1 MRLAK
6 WPPLSE
12 LDPVILGSRRITPPR
27 LVIVL
32 LVGGLASWGWGWPVG
47 VSWTVA
53 KLACEAG
60 MWLASNPL
68 AAGRPARRGHR
79 LAYSFAATGS
89 VFTLLS
95 LSLLIWNSP
104 GQGAQFIALAIWAVL
119 LVNGISFAF
128 RSLLAMM
135 IFFLPV
141 AAAMILTPLVA
152 PKFHGTEQVMA
163 ACSVAIFALYAGLS
177 AYRDAVAAKAL
188 NEANAALERER
199 EVAESA
205 NVAKSVFL
213 ATMSHEIRTPLNG
226 VLGMAQVMERATLPK
241 AQRERLGVIRKSG
254 EALLVL
260 LNDILD
266 LSRIESGQL
275 TLEDGVLD
283 LEEIAASA
291 RDTFADL
298 AREKGLSLVLA
309 VEPAA
314 QGAWRGDAVR
324 VRQILHNLV
333 SNAVKFTSKGVVS
346 LSVGHDGEAVV
357 VAVADTGP
365 GISPERQ
372 GHMFDRFVQEDATMT
387 RRFGGSGLGLAIC
400 RELCELQGGTIALES
415 ALGEG
420 STFTVRLPLPRAGDE
435 DDAFEAPPPVAIDPN
450 WANRRILAA
459 EDNPTNQLVLKT
471 LLEELGCE
479 VTVVDDGEEAFDA
492 YAAGDFDI
500 VLMDIQMP
508 KMDGV
513 TCTLSIRELEQ
524 AVRRAR
530 TPILALTAN
539 AMAHQTV
546 EYRAAGMDAVI
557 SKPIQREALI
567 AALDAAVA
575 AARKAA

>member
-1 MRLAK
+1 MRRVK
-6 WPPLSE
+6 WPPLAE
-12 LDPVILGSRRITPPR
+12 LDPVILGSRHITPPR
-27 LVIVL
+27 LAIIL
-32 LVGGLASWGWGWPVG
+32 LVGGLASWGWGGVVG
-47 VSWTVA
+47 VSWTA
-53 KLACEAG
+53 AMLACEAG

-68 AAGRPARRGHR
+68 AAGRPALRGHR
-79 LAYSFAATGS
+79 IAYAFSATGS

-95 LSLLIWNSP
+95 LSLLFWNSP
-104 GQGAQFIALAIWAVL
+104 GRGSQFIALAVWAVL

-128 RSLLAMM
+128 RSLLAML

-141 AAAMILTPLVA
+141 ALVMILTPLAA

-177 AYRDAVAAKAL
+177 AYRDAVAAREL
-188 NEANAALERER
+188 NAANLALEKARQA
-199 EVAESA
+199 AESA
-205 NVAKSVFL
+205 NVAKSAFL

-226 VLGMAQVMERATLPK
+226 VLGMAQVMERSTLPK
-241 AQRERLGVIRKSG
+241 AQRERVSVIRRSG
-254 EALLVL
+254 ETLLAL

-275 TLEDGVLD
+275 TLEDGIVD
-283 LEEIAASA
+283 IEEIATAA
-291 RDTFADL
+291 RVTFADL
-298 AREKGLSLVLA
+298 ATEKGLSLVLA

-314 QGAWRGDAVR
+314 TGAWRGDPTR

-333 SNAVKFTSKGVVS
+333 SNAVKFTTKGTVS
-346 LSVGHDGEAVV
+346 LRVAHDGAAL
-357 VAVADTGP
+357 VATVADTGP
-365 GISPERQ
+365 GIAPQRQ
-372 GHMFDRFVQEDATMT
+372 VHMFDRFVQEDATMT

-415 ALGEG
+415 ELGQG
-420 STFTVRLPLPRAGDE
+420 STFTVRLPLPRAGE
-435 DDAFEAPPPVAIDPN
+435 DGAAEAPQAAAIDPA
-450 WANRRILAA
+450 WAERRILAA

-479 VTVVDDGEEAFDA
+479 VTMVEDGEEAFDA
-492 YAAGDFDI
+492 YAAGHFDI

-513 TCTLSIRELEQ
+513 TCALSIRELEQ
-524 AVRRAR
+524 TVGRAR

-539 AMAHQTV
+539 AMVHQTA

-557 SKPIQREALI
+557 PKPIQREALI
-567 AALDAAVA
+567 AALDAALA

>member
-1 MRLAK
+1 
-6 WPPLSE
+6 
-12 LDPVILGSRRITPPR
+12 
-27 LVIVL
+27 VIVL
-32 LVGGLASWGWGWPVG
+32 LVGVLAGWGWGWPVG
-47 VSWTVA
+47 VSWTA
-53 KLACEAG
+53 AMLACEAG

-79 LAYSFAATGS
+79 LAYTFSATGS

-128 RSLLAMM
+128 RSLLAML

-141 AAAMILTPLVA
+141 AVVMILTPLAA

-177 AYRDAVAAKAL
+177 AWRDALAAKAL
-188 NEANAALERER
+188 SQANEALERAR

-205 NVAKSVFL
+205 NVAKSAFL
-213 ATMSHEIRTPLNG
+213 ATMSHEIRTPLKG
-226 VLGMAQVMERATLPK
+226 VLGLAQVLERACLPK
-241 AQRERLGVIRKSG
+241 ALRERLGVIRKSG

-275 TLEDGVLD
+275 TLEDGIVD
-283 LEEIAASA
+283 LEEIGASA

-298 AREKGLSLVLA
+298 AQEKGLSMVLA

-314 QGAWRGDAVR
+314 HGAWRGDATR

-333 SNAVKFTSKGVVS
+333 SNAVKFTTRGVVT
-346 LSVGHDGEAVV
+346 LRIGHDGEAVV
-357 VAVADTGP
+357 MAVADTGP
-365 GISPERQ
+365 GIAPERHA
-372 GHMFDRFVQEDATMT
+372 HMFDRFVQADASMT
-387 RRFGGSGLGLAIC
+387 RRFGGSGLGLSIC
-400 RELCELQGGTIALES
+400 RELCELQGGSIELQS
-415 ALGEG
+415 AMGEG
-420 STFTVRLPLPRAGDE
+420 STFTVRLPLPRAGV
-435 DDAFEAPPPVAIDPN
+435 EASAASPGRLAIDPA
-450 WANRRILAA
+450 WAHRRILAA
-459 EDNPTNQLVLKT
+459 EDNPTNQLVLQT

-492 YAAGDFDI
+492 YAAGMFDV

-524 AVRRAR
+524 TVGRAR

-539 AMAHQTV
+539 AMAHQTA

-557 SKPIQREALI
+557 PKPIQREALV